1 MTNSMVKGKR
11 IGIAILAVALTA
23 LLLAT
28 ACAPAPTL
36 GEKTVEIGGIYS
48 LTGGAG
54 ASVQINMAGSL
65 DYIRYFNEQEEIP
78 GVSIKLTWADVMAQY
93 ALFVS
98 HYEKFVARD
107 IPLILTMEAL
117 GITALKE
124 RFAKDEVVMFA
135 DGMGFEEM
143 SYSPGWRYGMCPTLA
158 EYFAVPAEY
167 FMENWEEARP
177 PRLAFIAI
185 DHPWGREPVAEGT
198 KYAQSLGFEVLPT
211 ELIAFVV
218 LDATPQLLRLK
229 DKGADLVYLQ
239 ALVGGLGPIMRDA
252 ERLGLLGQMHFAG
265 FGGSMGDYIIEMT
278 GAAGE
283 GYLISLIHPWFD
295 ETEIP
300 GMRLMLDN
308 QMKYH
313 GKVERDTSYS
323 NGWIMAAVGCEATR
337 RAIENVGYDN
347 LDGAAIKQAL
357 DNMKD
362 FDVYGLASITYK
374 PDDHRGI
381 TKLAVYQIREGKLV
395 RITDW
400 RESPMLVPEGLIRE

>member
-1 MTNSMVKGKR
+1 MVVDD
-11 IGIAILAVALTA
+11 L
-23 LLLAT
+23 
-28 ACAPAPTL
+28 
-36 GEKTVEIGGIYS
+36 
-48 LTGGAG
+48 
-54 ASVQINMAGSL
+54 N
-65 DYIRYFNEQEEIP
+65 
-78 GVSIKLTWADVMAQY
+78 
-93 ALFVS
+93 
-98 HYEKFVARD
+98 

-117 GITALKE
+117 GVTALKE

-143 SYSPGWRYGMCPTLA
+143 SYSPGWRYCMSPTLA

-185 DHPWGREPVAEGT
+185 DHQWGREPISEGT

-211 ELIAFVV
+211 ELIPFVV

-229 DKGADLVYLQ
+229 DEGADLVYLQ

-265 FGGSMGDYIIEMT
+265 FGGSMGDYIIDMT

-295 ETEIP
+295 ELENP
-300 GMRLMLDN
+300 GIKLLIDN

-323 NGWIMAAVGCEATR
+323 NGFIMAAVGCEAIR
-337 RAIENVGYDN
+337 RAIANVGYEN

-357 DNMKD
+357 DNMND
-362 FDVYGLASITYK
+362 FDVYGLGSITYK
-374 PDDHRGI
+374 ADDHRGM

-395 RITDW
+395 RVADW
-400 RESPMLVPEGLIRE
+400 QEAPMLVPEGLIGE